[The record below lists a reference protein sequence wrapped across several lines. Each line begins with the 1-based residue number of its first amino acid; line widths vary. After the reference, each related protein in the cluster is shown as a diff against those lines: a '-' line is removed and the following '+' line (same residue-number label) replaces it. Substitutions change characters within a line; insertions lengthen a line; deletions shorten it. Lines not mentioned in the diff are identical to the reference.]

1 MDLKN
6 TSTDLLGFVFAAAVA
21 PEPNSDIEAV
31 YAEATTVYT
40 QQKHKPKTV
49 QAYIFT
55 KLAFTLSQQMC

>member
-1 MDLKN
+1 M
-6 TSTDLLGFVFAAAVA
+6 FAAAVA